1 MKATGNALSR
11 TKAAL
16 VIAWSVIPFL
26 VAAAADA
33 PLPAGGPMPNRGIR
47 GDFGQRDR
55 GMVLDDRQR
64 QLFREALQKHGEEL
78 GQLEG
83 QWRAAM
89 RELMKATLAEKYD
102 EKAVR
107 ERAEAMARIQVEMV
121 LRRCQAFAVVV
132 PTLGP
137 EQREDLLTGPAG
149 SMLLT
154 SGFMDSR
161 DRGMERDGFR
171 RPPSRAPQPPSD
183 PLGEGLFPPDLVMR
197 FQAEIGLTEEQ
208 RQAIMSDLQQAQPKF
223 EKLHQQLEREKAALA
238 SLLKKERVELEPA
251 LAQTDKLLNV
261 ERELRRLQLAL
272 QIGLKNRLTPD
283 QQARL
288 QDLKMQGPPDNAL
301 GAGLPPALQAKM
313 ERLQAGIQQWQRDG
327 RDPSPI
333 GRAMRKFEPLMQAG
347 QFEEAETV
355 LDSALQLLE
364 SKRSR

>member
-1 MKATGNALSR
+1 MKATRNVLSS
-11 TKAAL
+11 TWAAL
-16 VIAWSVIPFL
+16 VIVWSVIPFL
-26 VAAAADA
+26 VAAAADM
-33 PLPAGGPMPNRGIR
+33 PPPGGGPMPNRGIR
-47 GDFGQRDR
+47 GDFGRQDR
-55 GMVLDDRQR
+55 GMVLDDRQQ
-64 QLFREALQKHGEEL
+64 QLFRQALQKHGEDL
-78 GQLEG
+78 GKLEE
-83 QWRAAM
+83 QWRAVM
-89 RELMKATLAEKYD
+89 TELMTAALAENYD

-121 LRRCQAFAVVV
+121 LRRCQALAVVV

-149 SMLLT
+149 SMLLA

-161 DRGMERDGFR
+161 DRGIERDGFR
-171 RPPSRAPQPPSD
+171 RQPPRAPQPPSD
-183 PLGEGLFPPDLVMR
+183 PLGESLFPPELAMR
-197 FQAEIGLTEEQ
+197 FQAEIGLTEKQ
-208 RQAIMSDLQQAQPKF
+208 RQAIMPDLQQAQPKF

-238 SLLKKERVELEPA
+238 SLLKKERVELETA
-251 LAQTDKLLNV
+251 LAQTDKLLDV

-272 QIGLKNRLTPD
+272 QIGLKNRLTPE

-288 QDLKMQGPPDNAL
+288 QILKQQGPPENAMA
-301 GAGLPPALQAKM
+301 AGPTPAIQAKM

-333 GRAMRKFEPLMQAG
+333 GRAMQKFEPLMQAG

-364 SKRSR
+364 GKRPR